1 MLAIR
6 ATDAHFDANVPL
18 SAVLRAEIER
28 DGTLQAMEGRIL
40 AGTGYFGSRDDPDS
54 RIHIDEAQLN
64 LRWNPT
70 TRQLEMPLDARSGP
84 NRVSVL
90 AQLDVPA
97 DAATPLTFTIP
108 AGRVIFASA
117 DRSQDPPLMIDR
129 ISVRARIDPVKRV
142 FEIDQADLGGA
153 AGGFAMSGVI
163 DYSTNDPRL
172 ALGIASTRMTVSAF
186 KRLWPAMVTPRIRSW
201 VVERISGGMVERA
214 TIATNAHLSAFE
226 PGGPPVP
233 DDGLSIDMVTSGS
246 TVRVVDGLPAL
257 RDAELITRVQGRTA
271 TVRVTKAMVDLPS
284 GRKLTLANGIFEV
297 PDTHPK
303 PSPARARFRAEGAA
317 DAAAELLSLERLKDF
332 RQRRA

>member
-1 MLAIR
+1 MTADPLAAVLAWIDRLDSLGLDGGSLSEIGLKDGTLIVDDQRHGKRWTFEHINLGLTRTQDGGVAFAVNSTGAGGLWSLTATVTPKGNGKRTIETVIRDVSPRDLMLAIR

-40 AGTGYFGSRDDPDS
+40 AGMGYFGSRDDPDS
-54 RIHIDEAQLN
+54 RIHIDEAQLS

-90 AQLDVPA
+90 AHLDVPA

-129 ISVRARIDPVKRV
+129 ISVRARIDPVKRI

-172 ALGIASTRMTVSAF
+172 ALGIASTRMTVRPSSGYG
-186 KRLWPAMVTPRIRSW
+186 PRW
-201 VVERISGGMVERA
+201 
-214 TIATNAHLSAFE
+214 
-226 PGGPPVP
+226 
-233 DDGLSIDMVTSGS
+233 
-246 TVRVVDGLPAL
+246 
-257 RDAELITRVQGRTA
+257 
-271 TVRVTKAMVDLPS
+271 
-284 GRKLTLANGIFEV
+284 
-297 PDTHPK
+297 
-303 PSPARARFRAEGAA
+303 
-317 DAAAELLSLERLKDF
+317 
-332 RQRRA
+332 